1 MRMKFFLYQSQLN
14 VTIVPLN
21 DRMPFLVTKNPS
33 MVVVRGQSKSINRD
47 MLEVEDPDT
56 DPVDIRFNILD
67 NGLQGKLVYADQTSR
82 TITTFSQQDVNDEKV
97 FYIHDGASSQTQFY
111 FSATDGRFQPRE
123 TGLSR
128 HFRIHVIPLTLELR
142 NKTTISLD
150 QGTTTAIITNK
161 NMGAFS
167 NGDRKQTKY
176 RLIEKPKAGKL
187 LVEDKQTNIF
197 LQVNVDRE
205 EFVYMQTDMTF
216 SNDSFIAEITN
227 LDKRII
233 RTSRTREKRSMRDRE
248 VWDFTHE
255 DLKNGVIYF
264 VCSANNLAKNT
275 SDKLSYRLE
284 APGVQPA
291 NGIFSFMVVQSFFTQ
306 WQPQP
311 NVTPTAV
318 APIHVATRKD
328 VVIATSVV
336 ASILLIIVSA
346 ILIVKCRKEKYHSQA
361 LRSNG

>member
-82 TITTFSQQDVNDEKV
+82 T
-97 FYIHDGASSQTQFY
+97 
-111 FSATDGRFQPRE
+111 
-123 TGLSR
+123 
-128 HFRIHVIPLTLELR
+128 
-142 NKTTISLD
+142 
-150 QGTTTAIITNK
+150 TTAIITNK

-197 LQVNVDRE
+197 LQV
-205 EFVYMQTDMTF
+205 
-216 SNDSFIAEITN
+216 
-227 LDKRII
+227 
-233 RTSRTREKRSMRDRE
+233 
-248 VWDFTHE
+248 
-255 DLKNGVIYF
+255 
-264 VCSANNLAKNT
+264 
-275 SDKLSYRLE
+275 
-284 APGVQPA
+284 
-291 NGIFSFMVVQSFFTQ
+291 
-306 WQPQP
+306 
-311 NVTPTAV
+311 
-318 APIHVATRKD
+318 
-328 VVIATSVV
+328 
-336 ASILLIIVSA
+336 
-346 ILIVKCRKEKYHSQA
+346 
-361 LRSNG
+361 

>member
-56 DPVDIRFNILD
+56 DPVDIRFNI
-67 NGLQGKLVYADQTSR
+67 
-82 TITTFSQQDVNDEKV
+82 
-97 FYIHDGASSQTQFY
+97 HDGASSQTQFY

-150 QGTTTAIITNK
+150 QGTTTAFITNH
-161 NMGAFS
+161 NMGAAT

-197 LQVNVDRE
+197 LQV
-205 EFVYMQTDMTF
+205 
-216 SNDSFIAEITN
+216 
-227 LDKRII
+227 
-233 RTSRTREKRSMRDRE
+233 
-248 VWDFTHE
+248 
-255 DLKNGVIYF
+255 
-264 VCSANNLAKNT
+264 
-275 SDKLSYRLE
+275 
-284 APGVQPA
+284 
-291 NGIFSFMVVQSFFTQ
+291 
-306 WQPQP
+306 
-311 NVTPTAV
+311 
-318 APIHVATRKD
+318 
-328 VVIATSVV
+328 
-336 ASILLIIVSA
+336 
-346 ILIVKCRKEKYHSQA
+346 
-361 LRSNG
+361 